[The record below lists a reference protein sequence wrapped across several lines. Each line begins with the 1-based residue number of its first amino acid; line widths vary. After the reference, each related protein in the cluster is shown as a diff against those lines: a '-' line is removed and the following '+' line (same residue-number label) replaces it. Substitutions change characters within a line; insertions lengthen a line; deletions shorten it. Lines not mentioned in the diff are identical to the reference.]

1 MGVGVG
7 FSLINLTAG
16 LTECIFPN
24 PAFSTAGNPGNSGCK
39 ILAMDDEQIDKIFVG
54 DLDNLARLSSKV
66 PEWNTAVI
74 RDHDVATPTLLCNH
88 L

>member
-1 MGVGVG
+1 
-7 FSLINLTAG
+7 
-16 LTECIFPN
+16 
-24 PAFSTAGNPGNSGCK
+24 
-39 ILAMDDEQIDKIFVG
+39 MDDEQIDKIFVG

-74 RDHDVATPTLLCNH
+74 RDHDAATPTLLCNH